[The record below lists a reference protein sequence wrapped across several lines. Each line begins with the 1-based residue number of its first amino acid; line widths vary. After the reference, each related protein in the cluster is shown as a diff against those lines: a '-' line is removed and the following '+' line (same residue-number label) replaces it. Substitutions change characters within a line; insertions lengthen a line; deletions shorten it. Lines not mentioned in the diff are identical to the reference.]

1 MKSNIPINNFLQQSF
16 YAEGIEC
23 HRQIW
28 RDGSR
33 WLGYA
38 ERPRGASGLLLSCS
52 SMEAEFTLNDGEV
65 MTARG
70 GDAVYIPHGTRYSVT
85 FKNGGGEP
93 DSYTVNFD
101 LFDKRGERLI
111 FCDKIK
117 IFDGA
122 ASQRCITAAGALSA
136 AYIFSANRLKLQLY
150 LLEVL
155 DAFSEC
161 FERQSEYYYPI
172 RRGVAALLEEWD
184 KNEKIARYA
193 ELCGISESSFYLCF
207 KRWAGCSPIEYRNEI
222 RINAAKSL
230 LLNSTLTIH
239 EIAAKSGF
247 DDPYYFSRLFKKKTG
262 AAPRDFRGAK
272 L

>member
-1 MKSNIPINNFLQQSF
+1 MKNCISFNDLLQQPF
-16 YAEGIEC
+16 YAESVEC

-28 RDGSR
+28 RDGSK
-33 WLGYA
+33 WLGYN
-38 ERPRGASGLLLSCS
+38 ERPREASGLLFICS
-52 SMEAEFTLNDGEV
+52 AMEAEFTLNSGESV
-65 MTARG
+65 TARG
-70 GDAVYIPHGTRYSVT
+70 GDAVYIPHGTRYSVA

-101 LFDKRGERLI
+101 LFDKQGNRLI

-117 IFDGA
+117 VFDGA
-122 ASQRCITAAGALSA
+122 ASQRCLTAASALSA
-136 AYIFSANRLKLQLY
+136 AYIFSANRLKLQLCF
-150 LLEVL
+150 LELL

-161 FERQSEYYYPI
+161 FERHSEYYYPI
-172 RRGVAALLEEWD
+172 RRGVAALLEEWN
-184 KNEKIARYA
+184 KNEKVARYA

-207 KRWAGCSPIEYRNEI
+207 KRWAGCSPIDYRNEI

-230 LLNSTLTIH
+230 LLNSTLAVH

-262 AAPRDFRGAK
+262 TSPRAFRGTK